1 MSSHTAHI
9 TQVNLRRVAAV
20 ACFMLAATGGVAQ
33 NNVLKINDELY
44 EIYWK
49 ARDNRTKPEGL
60 ALAKEMYKRAEE
72 LGDKKGIVLAMFG
85 VVLHSS
91 YPANY
96 KADEFNRALNKLR
109 ELAEKYGYWQYYYEG
124 TNNQLKVLLLHNQTK
139 EAIQCAKQHLQFA
152 KSHNHRLGI
161 LYSYTQIGHIRR
173 HVGEYSAAA
182 GSYRQALDYGT
193 LYCPDMDMGFC
204 YVNLCICAELLYDYA
219 SMRYYAE
226 NGLKVCRTAANN
238 AKLRGYRCFADFAQ
252 DRYDDFMREYKQLPK
267 DANGFLNNQDSR
279 INIILNSF
287 YSVLTKGDIK
297 LIERKVK
304 AENLGPHS
312 EASAL
317 YWCYKYLGMYKDAY
331 RILNERFQDH
341 ITASHITGYDNVANT
356 DVSLRSMVY
365 SMDKEDEELK
375 NAKLS
380 LAYSNLK
387 LTQSKLER
395 EKAVQAESIA
405 RLNAENFNLNY
416 QGKQY
421 EALQLSDSLNIL
433 KTQQATREQKHRS
446 HRIIMGLIIATI
458 IIILSVIAYAARR
471 IRSYSSLMQTT
482 NTRLNKKNKQLVAE
496 QEKAQKANE
505 SKTMFI
511 HNMTHDI
518 HSPLRDLVSAA
529 ALLSSKDCP
538 SDPTQKKELGNTIN
552 AKTAELL
559 ALIDSTLKK
568 TKDSDLTGDAELSGG
583 L

>member
-1 MSSHTAHI
+1 
-9 TQVNLRRVAAV
+9 
-20 ACFMLAATGGVAQ
+20 MLAATGGVAQ

-44 EIYWK
+44 GIYWK

-72 LGDKKGIVLAMFG
+72 LGDKKGMVFAMFG
-85 VVLHSS
+85 VVLHTS

-96 KADEFNRALNKLR
+96 KADEFNRALSKLK

-124 TNNQLKVLLLHNQTK
+124 TNTQLRVLLLHNQTK

-152 KSHNHRLGI
+152 QKHNHRLGI

-173 HVGEYSAAA
+173 HVGEYSAAV

-193 LYCPDMDMGFC
+193 LYCPDMDMGVC
-204 YVNLCICAELLYDYA
+204 YINLCICAELLYDYA

-238 AKLRGYRCFADFAQ
+238 AKLRGYRCFANFAQ

-304 AENLGPHS
+304 AEKLDPHS

-341 ITASHITGYDNVANT
+341 ITASHIMGYENLASS
-356 DVSLRSMVY
+356 DVFLHSVVY
-365 SMDKEDEELK
+365 TMDKEKEELEH
-375 NAKLS
+375 ARLS
-380 LAYSNLK
+380 LANSNLK
-387 LTQSKLER
+387 LNQSRLEV
-395 EKAVQAESIA
+395 EKAEQAESIA
-405 RLNAENFNLNY
+405 KLNAENLNLNY

-458 IIILSVIAYAARR
+458 LTIMGITAYAARR
-471 IRSYSSLMQTT
+471 IRRYSLLMQTA
-482 NTRLNKKNKQLVAE
+482 NERLNKNNKELTAE
-496 QEKAQKANE
+496 QEKAQKASE
-505 SKTMFI
+505 SKTAFI

-518 HSPLRDLVSAA
+518 HSPLRDLISAA

-538 SDPTQKKELGNTIN
+538 SDPTQKEELGKTIN
-552 AKTAELL
+552 AKTEELL
-559 ALIDSTLKK
+559 ALIDYTLKK
-568 TKDSDLTGDAELSGG
+568 TKNSDLTGDAN
-583 L
+583 